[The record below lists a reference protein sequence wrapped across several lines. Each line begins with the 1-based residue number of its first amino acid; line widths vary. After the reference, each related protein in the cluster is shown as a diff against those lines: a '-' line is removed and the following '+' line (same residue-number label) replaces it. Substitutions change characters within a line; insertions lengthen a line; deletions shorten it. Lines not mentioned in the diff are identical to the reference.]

1 MVRKKV
7 LLLLVGVATTTLMG
21 VGIHVRADKKTD
33 TPSRT
38 YARPNNKSISTVI
51 QKNQKPKNSSKDT
64 TVKSEPALNET
75 PALQSSSVIWQEN
88 FGSYAANVPNPAYWN
103 TAGASQPIYNNEQQK
118 YDASSQTVR
127 VEGGNLIIEA
137 HKTPTGY
144 ISGLVNTKGKISI
157 TQGTRLE
164 ARIKL
169 PKGRGVWPAFWLLS
183 NNQPHTSKLNPTN
196 ADWESER
203 FYTRDGEIDI
213 MESYGTYPG
222 VVEATV
228 HTFAQSIEQQL
239 SLGDEGFHTYWMEW
253 RADKLIMGVDSRTI
267 STYAASFDTSKWPFT
282 ADNQMYVI
290 LNLAMGGSGGGSIVT
305 SPTDSWKMY
314 ISSIVYSKLQ

>member
-7 LLLLVGVATTTLMG
+7 LLLLVGVATTTLLG
-21 VGIHVRADKKTD
+21 VAVHVRADRNTHAPANAKLRSNSKEE
-33 TPSRT
+33 
-38 YARPNNKSISTVI
+38 STVI
-51 QKNQKPKNSSKDT
+51 QKNEKPKNAKNNT
-64 TVKSEPALNET
+64 AVKPEPVSNKT
-75 PALQSSSVIWQEN
+75 SALQNSSIIWQEN
-88 FGSYAANVPNPAYWN
+88 FGSYNSSVPNPVYWN

-127 VEGGNLIIEA
+127 IEDGNLILEA
-137 HKTPTGY
+137 HKTPAGY
-144 ISGLVNTKGKISI
+144 ISGLVNTKGKIMI

-183 NNQPHTSKLNPTN
+183 NNQPHTSKLNPTT
-196 ADWESER
+196 ADWESDR
-203 FYTRDGEIDI
+203 FYMRDGEIDI

-253 RADKLIMGVDSRTI
+253 RADKLIMGVDSKTL
-267 STYAASFDTSKWPFT
+267 STYAASTDTTKWPFT

-305 SPTDSWKMY
+305 SSTDSWKMY